1 MLYYYIHIIQ
11 LRKLFMATIIADT
24 HKLILH
30 LQTKGFSKEQAE
42 GISDALSEIDETRV
56 VSEAALERALH
67 SQTRQ
72 LLTFIMTIA
81 AAQTALT
88 VTLIELL
95 G

>member
-1 MLYYYIHIIQ
+1 MT
-11 LRKLFMATIIADT
+11 TIVADT
-24 HKLILH
+24 HKLISH

-67 SQTRQ
+67 HQTRV
-72 LLTFIMTIA
+72 LFGIMVTVA

-88 VTLIELL
+88 VALIQLL
-95 G
+95 A